1 MPSISPTFKVALP
14 PRSSKKRKEQP
25 TSHIRSDDSDN
36 NDEQALPTIR
46 VTASRVSPQPSFS
59 QVLSTAPLTPRDNL
73 EPVVKAA
80 SKLKSSQKTLS
91 RNGPSP
97 PKRAR
102 FETPK
107 KQAQTQGSEAD
118 DERDDKAVMDVDV
131 IALTQTQMDLDGVT
145 PSTESGEPKETVPS
159 SQENEIMLDF
169 DVDLAAEA
177 DPVRSRATTPPPND
191 IPNDG
196 LSPTKV
202 RTLAII
208 ADIKANAEALAA
220 KEALEKSKRD
230 ALHLGSDDS
239 DLSSVPDINDD
250 ESDDSLELNIDSI
263 AKKGKRKEEV
273 EWVPFS

>member
-1 MPSISPTFKVALP
+1 
-14 PRSSKKRKEQP
+14 
-25 TSHIRSDDSDN
+25 
-36 NDEQALPTIR
+36 
-46 VTASRVSPQPSFS
+46 
-59 QVLSTAPLTPRDNL
+59 
-73 EPVVKAA
+73 
-80 SKLKSSQKTLS
+80 
-91 RNGPSP
+91 
-97 PKRAR
+97 
-102 FETPK
+102 
-107 KQAQTQGSEAD
+107 
-118 DERDDKAVMDVDV
+118 MDVDV